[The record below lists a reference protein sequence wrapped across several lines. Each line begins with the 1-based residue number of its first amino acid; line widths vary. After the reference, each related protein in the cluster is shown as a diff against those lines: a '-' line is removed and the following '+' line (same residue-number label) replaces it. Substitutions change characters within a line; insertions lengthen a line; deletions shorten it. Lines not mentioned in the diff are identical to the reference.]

1 MRTNIVLD
9 DDLVKRAQQ
18 LTGIRTKREL
28 VNTALRTLVRLNE
41 QSSLRKLRGK
51 LNWDGDLDEMREGRN
66 HAGG

>member
-9 DDLVKRAQQ
+9 EELVRKAQR

-51 LNWDGDLDEMREGRN
+51 LNWEGDLDEMREGRN